1 MEKYIVSARK
11 YRPATFNSVVGQSH
25 ITITLK
31 NAIKNNHLA
40 QAFLFC
46 GPRGVGKTTS
56 ARILAKTINC
66 FNVDDQTEPCNQC
79 DSCVSFNEGRSLN
92 ILELDAASNNSVD
105 DIRNLVDQV
114 RFVPQIGKFKVFII
128 DEVHMLS
135 NAAFN
140 AFLKTLEEP
149 PPHAIFI
156 LATTEKHKIIPTILS
171 RCQIFDFNRI
181 KVEDMATHLAEI
193 AGKEKI
199 TFEIEGLHV
208 IAQKADGALRDALS
222 MFDQIVTFAGNHITY
237 KAVIENLNILD
248 YDYYFKLTDY
258 LVKGDISSSLLLFND
273 ILSNGFEGNFF
284 VNGLAQHFRN
294 LLVSR
299 DVATLQLLETSPGIK
314 EKYKIQA
321 QQCNLV
327 FLIRGLEICTKAEA
341 GYKMSVNQR
350 LLVEL
355 ALMQLCTLQGLNLDS
370 EKKKPELE
378 ATKLDS
384 STNISV
390 TSTPA
395 VGYGNE
401 VQATSVT
408 QDAVAQEA
416 STNTNDN
423 PTQTA
428 SNNVTESISAPADK
442 VNKVVSPKNLNLG
455 KGALSNLANKVKKED
470 TDESTSLQEKRNGV
484 FTAEQ
489 LQQSWSNYAL
499 SIQESGKT
507 SLGHTLKASIP
518 TIKEDN
524 KVVFKVDNAVQE
536 NNLHAI
542 LTDLSAVL
550 RNDLQNDHIQIE
562 IEVSKVES
570 ERRPYTNKEKYIHL
584 SQINPNLD
592 KLRKLLDLEI

>member
-1 MEKYIVSARK
+1 MEKFVVSARK
-11 YRPATFNSVVGQSH
+11 YRPSTFNSVVGQSH

-66 FNVDDQTEPCNQC
+66 FNVDVNTEPCNVC
-79 DSCVSFNEGRSLN
+79 ESCVSFNEGRSLN

-114 RFVPQIGKFKVFII
+114 RFVPQIGKYKVFII

-135 NAAFN
+135 NQAFN

-193 AGKEKI
+193 AQKENI
-199 TFEIEGLHV
+199 TFENDGLHV

-248 YDYYFKLTDY
+248 YDYYFKLTDFL
-258 LVKGDISSSLLLFND
+258 LVGDVSSTLLLYNE

-284 VNGLAQHFRN
+284 VNGLAQHLRN

-299 DVATLQLLETSPGIK
+299 DNVTLQLLETSPGIK
-314 EKYKIQA
+314 EKYKIQSA
-321 QQCNLV
+321 GCEMA
-327 FLIRGLEICTKAEA
+327 FLIKGLEICTKTEA
-341 GYKMSVNQR
+341 AYKMSVNQR

-355 ALMQLCTLQGLNLDS
+355 ALMQLCTLQGLKLDN
-370 EKKKPELE
+370 EKKK
-378 ATKLDS
+378 S
-384 STNISV
+384 
-390 TSTPA
+390 
-395 VGYGNE
+395 
-401 VQATSVT
+401 
-408 QDAVAQEA
+408 
-416 STNTNDN
+416 
-423 PTQTA
+423 
-428 SNNVTESISAPADK
+428 
-442 VNKVVSPKNLNLG
+442 
-455 KGALSNLANKVKKED
+455 D
-470 TDESTSLQEKRNGV
+470 T
-484 FTAEQ
+484 
-489 LQQSWSNYAL
+489 
-499 SIQESGKT
+499 
-507 SLGHTLKASIP
+507 
-518 TIKEDN
+518 
-524 KVVFKVDNAVQE
+524 
-536 NNLHAI
+536 I
-542 LTDLSAVL
+542 LTEGSQSEVLQAV
-550 RNDLQNDHIQIE
+550 
-562 IEVSKVES
+562 
-570 ERRPYTNKEKYIHL
+570 EKTA
-584 SQINPNLD
+584 P
-592 KLRKLLDLEI
+592 

>member
-1 MEKYIVSARK
+1 
-11 YRPATFNSVVGQSH
+11 VVGQSH

-31 NAIKNNHLA
+31 NAIKSNHLA

-66 FNVDDQTEPCNQC
+66 FNVDNETEPCNVC
-79 DSCVSFNEGRSLN
+79 ESCVSFNEGRSLN

-105 DIRNLVDQV
+105 DIRNLVEQV

-135 NAAFN
+135 NSAFN

-181 KVEDMATHLAEI
+181 KVEDMANHLAEI
-193 AGKEKI
+193 AQKENV
-199 TFEIEGLHV
+199 TYESDGLHV

-258 LVKGDISSSLLLFND
+258 LLIGDISSSLLLYND

-284 VNGLAQHFRN
+284 VNGLAQHLRN

-299 DVATLQLLETSPGIK
+299 DAVTLLLLETSLGIK
-314 EKYKIQA
+314 EKYKHQA
-321 QQCNLV
+321 TRCEMA

-355 ALMQLCTLQGLNLDS
+355 ALMQLRTLQRLKLDN
-370 EKKKPELE
+370 EKKKPDASLIQSAET
-378 ATKLDS
+378 AIS
-384 STNISV
+384 SSSNPQAVQDYTNNNIAQSSV
-390 TSTPA
+390 TSDSLPA
-395 VGYGNE
+395 STV
-401 VQATSVT
+401 
-408 QDAVAQEA
+408 QEA
-416 STNTNDN
+416 
-423 PTQTA
+423 A
-428 SNNVTESISAPADK
+428 SEHIGKATPSSEPIEVKAEIKK
-442 VNKVVSPKNLNLG
+442 VISPKNFSIGKPSIASMLNQS
-455 KGALSNLANKVKKED
+455 KVNDKEEVVNIANL
-470 TDESTSLQEKRNGV
+470 RNNT
-484 FTAEQ
+484 FAEEQ
-489 LQQSWSNYAL
+489 LQASWAAYAK
-499 SIQESGKT
+499 QVDEKGKT
-507 SLGHTLKASIP
+507 SLWHTLTVAKPI
-518 TIKEDN
+518 ILDN
-524 KVVFKVDNAVQE
+524 NKILFKVFNAVQE
-536 NNLHAI
+536 SDVQAV
-542 LTDLSAVL
+542 LTELSLQL

-562 IEVSKVES
+562 LEVSKDES
-570 ERRPYTNKEKYIHL
+570 ERKPYTNREKFMRL
-584 SQINPNLD
+584 VQINPILETFRNQ
-592 KLRKLLDLEI
+592 LDLEI